1 MIHLLT
7 FCISRSTAV
16 DTRKHTISPGRI
28 VSNSG
33 LNLDTMFEL
42 APRASMAMGGM
53 VVVKW
58 GVDNE
63 MWVG

>member
-1 MIHLLT
+1 ME
-7 FCISRSTAV
+7 
-16 DTRKHTISPGRI
+16 TRKHTISPGRI

-42 APRASMAMGGM
+42 ARASMAMGGM
-53 VVVKW
+53 VVVKR
-58 GVDNE
+58 GVDDE

>member
-33 LNLDTMFEL
+33 LNLDSMFEL
-42 APRASMAMGGM
+42 AWASMAMGGM
-53 VVVKW
+53 VAVEW
-58 GVDNE
+58 GVDDE

>member
-33 LNLDTMFEL
+33 LNLDAMFEL
-42 APRASMAMGGM
+42 ARASMAMGGM
-53 VVVKW
+53 VAVEW
-58 GVDNE
+58 GVDDE